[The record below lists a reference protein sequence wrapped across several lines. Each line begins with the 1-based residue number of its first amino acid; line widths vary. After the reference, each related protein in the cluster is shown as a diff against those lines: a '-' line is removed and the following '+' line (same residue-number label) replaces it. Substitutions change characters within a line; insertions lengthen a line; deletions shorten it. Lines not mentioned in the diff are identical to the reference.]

1 MRDCYLKKNIDFQ
14 RVYQKRNITG
24 NRNITAFYK
33 KNNLKNKRLG
43 FTITKKVGNAV
54 TRNRLKRQFK
64 NIYYDNFNLLKDGYD
79 YVFVIKR
86 SCVGL
91 PYEELEAS
99 FRHICHKLKK
109 VIRWE
114 K

>member
-14 RVYQKRNITG
+14 RVYKKRNITG
-24 NRNITAFYK
+24 NRNIIAFYK
-33 KNNLKNKRLG
+33 KNNLDNKRLG

-64 NIYYDNFNLLKDGYD
+64 DIYYNNFNLLKDGYD
-79 YVFVIKR
+79 YVFVIKK
-86 SCVGL
+86 SCL
-91 PYEELEAS
+91 DISYKELEAS
-99 FRHICHKLKK
+99 FRHICRKLNK
-109 VIRWE
+109 VI